1 MASSFLNSLE
11 RKLGVPGKLLIAP
24 LFILLLFAAV
34 TLFSVFEFQK
44 LDQTMNTVAR
54 DLAPDTAIGTDSI
67 TSVYRMR
74 LRVFDYFS
82 TGNEKTLERFGESE
96 ADFRA
101 VMAKAQ
107 EDIQE
112 PERAKLVDRI
122 EETTNQYIDS
132 FRNELVPAKR
142 QVLSI
147 IDEKL
152 DVHGPNATKAL
163 RLALN
168 GVANREPD
176 SELRAGLEQ
185 LLNDALIM
193 RMTAQRYLATGDE
206 DSQKALGWAIEDLS
220 DALELI
226 DAENGPEFVQVYLNT
241 VVEELEAYRTGVQQM
256 LEQQSILV
264 SVKTQKLDVL
274 GPEIARMAR
283 QLESSIFA
291 SLDQEADEATAET
304 SLALKFTLA
313 AFTVSA
319 VLGLIVA
326 VLMSRLM
333 GSSVKR
339 AKTEILGYLDD
350 IANNNGDLSTRLT
363 PGRPDE
369 IGDFIGAVNTFLE
382 TLEKTISQ
390 IVRASR
396 QLTGESESLSG
407 ITKRTTANSEQQRD
421 QITQVSAAMQ
431 EMVSTS
437 EEIASNTSETDES
450 ARKAASLAD
459 SGQETVGSAIRAVT
473 NLANQVEKGSTRI
486 QQLENESAEIGNVLA
501 VIQSIAEQTNLLAL
515 NAAIEAAR
523 AGEAG
528 RGFAVVADEV
538 RGLAK
543 RVQESTVDIERIVS
557 QLQSGAA
564 GAVVD
569 MSKAKQMAEEASEE
583 ASKSGEALTD
593 ILAAVNSIVEMT
605 TQIASATE
613 QQRATASEMTQNVEM
628 SSGAIEELAGDISQV
643 NQSSQSLATMADELN
658 TLVRRFRA
666 SES

>member
-1 MASSFLNSLE
+1 
-11 RKLGVPGKLLIAP
+11 
-24 LFILLLFAAV
+24 
-34 TLFSVFEFQK
+34 
-44 LDQTMNTVAR
+44 MNTVAR
-54 DLAPDTAIGTDSI
+54 DLAPETAIGTESVI
-67 TSVYRMR
+67 SVYRMR

-82 TGNEKTLERFGESE
+82 TGNEKTLERFDEME
-96 ADFRA
+96 TDFRA

-112 PERAKLVDRI
+112 PERASLVDRI
-122 EETTNQYIDS
+122 EGTTNQYIEA

-142 QVLSI
+142 QVLNI
-147 IDEKL
+147 IAEQL

-176 SELRAGLEQ
+176 SDLRAGLEQ

-193 RMTAQRYLATGDE
+193 RMTAERYLATGDE

-241 VVEELEAYRTGVQQM
+241 VVEELEAYRAAVQKM

-264 SVKTQKLDVL
+264 NVKSQKLDVL
-274 GPEIARMAR
+274 GPEIASMAR
-283 QLESSIFA
+283 ELEASIFA
-291 SLDQEADEATAET
+291 SLDEEADEATAET
-304 SLALKFTLA
+304 DLALKFTLA
-313 AFTVSA
+313 AFLVSA

-326 VLMSRLM
+326 IVMSRLM
-333 GSSVKR
+333 GNSVKR

-350 IANNNGDLSTRLT
+350 IANNNGNLSTRLT

-369 IGDFIGAVNTFLE
+369 IGDFIDAVNTFLQ
-382 TLEKTISQ
+382 TLEETISR
-390 IVRASR
+390 IVTASR

-407 ITKRTTANSEQQRD
+407 ITERTTANSEQQRD

-450 ARKAASLAD
+450 ARKASSLAD
-459 SGQETVGSAIRAVT
+459 SGQETVDSAIRAVT

-523 AGEAG
+523 AGDAG

-613 QQRATASEMTQNVEM
+613 QQRATAAEMTQNVEI

-643 NQSSQSLATMADELN
+643 NQSSRSLANMADELN

>member
-1 MASSFLNSLE
+1 
-11 RKLGVPGKLLIAP
+11 
-24 LFILLLFAAV
+24 
-34 TLFSVFEFQK
+34 
-44 LDQTMNTVAR
+44 MNTVAR
-54 DLAPDTAIGTDSI
+54 DLAPETAIGTESVI
-67 TSVYRMR
+67 SVYRMR

-82 TGNEKTLERFGESE
+82 TGNEETLERFDEME
-96 ADFRA
+96 TDFRA

-112 PERAKLVDRI
+112 PERASLVDRI
-122 EETTNQYIDS
+122 EDTTNQYIES
-132 FRNELVPAKR
+132 FRNVLVPAKR

-147 IDEKL
+147 IAEQL

-193 RMTAQRYLATGDE
+193 RMTAERYLATGDE

-241 VVEELEAYRTGVQQM
+241 VVEELEAYRAAVQKM

-264 SVKTQKLDVL
+264 NVKSQKLDVL
-274 GPEIARMAR
+274 GPEIASMAR
-283 QLESSIFA
+283 ELEASIFA
-291 SLDQEADEATAET
+291 SLDEEADEATAET
-304 SLALKFTLA
+304 DLALKFTLA
-313 AFTVSA
+313 AFLVSA

-326 VLMSRLM
+326 IVMSRLM
-333 GSSVKR
+333 GNSVKR

-350 IANNNGDLSTRLT
+350 IANNNGNLSTRLT

-369 IGDFIGAVNTFLE
+369 IGDFIDAVNTFLQ
-382 TLEKTISQ
+382 TLEETISR
-390 IVRASR
+390 IVTASR

-407 ITKRTTANSEQQRD
+407 ITERTTANSEQQRD

-450 ARKAASLAD
+450 ARKASSLAD

-523 AGEAG
+523 AGDAG

-613 QQRATASEMTQNVEM
+613 QQRATAAEMTQNVEI

-643 NQSSQSLATMADELN
+643 NHSSRSLANMADELN

>member
-1 MASSFLNSLE
+1 
-11 RKLGVPGKLLIAP
+11 
-24 LFILLLFAAV
+24 
-34 TLFSVFEFQK
+34 
-44 LDQTMNTVAR
+44 
-54 DLAPDTAIGTDSI
+54 
-67 TSVYRMR
+67 
-74 LRVFDYFS
+74 
-82 TGNEKTLERFGESE
+82 
-96 ADFRA
+96 
-101 VMAKAQ
+101 
-107 EDIQE
+107 
-112 PERAKLVDRI
+112 
-122 EETTNQYIDS
+122 
-132 FRNELVPAKR
+132 
-142 QVLSI
+142 
-147 IDEKL
+147 
-152 DVHGPNATKAL
+152 
-163 RLALN
+163 
-168 GVANREPD
+168 
-176 SELRAGLEQ
+176 
-185 LLNDALIM
+185 
-193 RMTAQRYLATGDE
+193 
-206 DSQKALGWAIEDLS
+206 
-220 DALELI
+220 
-226 DAENGPEFVQVYLNT
+226 
-241 VVEELEAYRTGVQQM
+241 M

-264 SVKTQKLDVL
+264 NVKSQKLDVL
-274 GPEIARMAR
+274 GPEIASMAR
-283 QLESSIFA
+283 ELEASIFA
-291 SLDQEADEATAET
+291 SLDEEADEATAET
-304 SLALKFTLA
+304 DLALKFTLA
-313 AFTVSA
+313 AFLVSA

-326 VLMSRLM
+326 IVMSRLM
-333 GSSVKR
+333 GNSVKH
-339 AKTEILGYLDD
+339 AKTEILGYLND
-350 IANNNGDLSTRLT
+350 IANNNGNLSTRLT

-369 IGDFIGAVNTFLE
+369 IGDFIDAVNTFLQ
-382 TLEKTISQ
+382 TLEETISR
-390 IVRASR
+390 IVTASR

-407 ITKRTTANSEQQRD
+407 ITERTTANSEQQRD

-450 ARKAASLAD
+450 ARKASSLAD

-473 NLANQVEKGSTRI
+473 NLANQVEKGSNRI

-523 AGEAG
+523 AGDAG

-613 QQRATASEMTQNVEM
+613 QQRATAAEMTQNVEI

-643 NQSSQSLATMADELN
+643 NHSSRSLANMADELN

>member
-1 MASSFLNSLE
+1 MASSFLESAE

-24 LFILLLFAAV
+24 VFVLLLFASV
-34 TLFSVFEFQK
+34 TFFSVSEFQQ
-44 LDQTMNTVAR
+44 LDQRMNTVAR
-54 DLAPDTAIGTDSI
+54 DLAPDTAIGTESVI
-67 TSVYRMR
+67 SVYRMR
-74 LRVFDYFS
+74 LRVSDYYA
-82 TGNEKTLERFGESE
+82 TGHEETLERFDELE
-96 ADFRA
+96 ADFNA
-101 VMAKAQ
+101 VMARAQ
-107 EDIQE
+107 ENIQE

-122 EETTNQYIDS
+122 ENTTKSYIDA

-142 QVLSI
+142 QVLAI
-147 IDEKL
+147 IDQKL
-152 DVHGPNATKAL
+152 DEHGPNATKAL

-193 RMTAQRYLATGDE
+193 RMTAERYLANGDE
-206 DSQKALGWAIEDLS
+206 DSKKALGWAIEDLS

-241 VVEELEAYRTGVQQM
+241 VVEELGNYRSAVQEM
-256 LEQQSILV
+256 LKQQSILV
-264 SVKTQKLDVL
+264 EVKTQKLDAL
-274 GPEIARMAR
+274 GREIATMAR
-283 QLESSIFA
+283 DLEASIFA
-291 SLDQEADEATAET
+291 SLEIEADEATAET
-304 SLALKFTLA
+304 DLALKFTLA
-313 AFTVSA
+313 AFAVSA

-326 VLMSRLM
+326 VVMSRLM

-382 TLEKTISQ
+382 TLEETISR
-390 IVRASR
+390 IVTASR
-396 QLTGESESLSG
+396 RLTGESESLAG
-407 ITKRTTANSEQQRD
+407 ITARTTANSEQQRD

-437 EEIASNTSETDES
+437 EEIASNTSDTDES
-450 ARKAASLAD
+450 ARKASSLAD

-538 RGLAK
+538 RGLAR

-613 QQRATASEMTQNVEM
+613 QQRATAAEMTQNVEI

-643 NQSSQSLATMADELN
+643 NQSSRSLADMADELN

-666 SES
+666 NET

>member
-1 MASSFLNSLE
+1 MASSFLESVE

-24 LFILLLFAAV
+24 VFVLLLFASV
-34 TLFSVFEFQK
+34 TFFSVNEFQA
-44 LDQTMNTVAR
+44 LDQRMNTVAR
-54 DLAPDTAIGTDSI
+54 DLAPETAIGTESVI
-67 TSVYRMR
+67 SVYRMR

-82 TGNEKTLERFGESE
+82 TGNEETLERFDEME
-96 ADFRA
+96 TDFRA

-112 PERAKLVDRI
+112 PERASLVDRI
-122 EETTNQYIDS
+122 EDTTNQYIDA
-132 FRNELVPAKR
+132 FRNVLVPAKR

-147 IDEKL
+147 IAEQL

-193 RMTAQRYLATGDE
+193 RMTAERYLATGDE

-241 VVEELEAYRTGVQQM
+241 VVEELEAYRAAVRKM

-264 SVKTQKLDVL
+264 NVKSQKLDVL
-274 GPEIARMAR
+274 GPEIASMAR
-283 QLESSIFA
+283 ELEASIFA
-291 SLDQEADEATAET
+291 SLDEEADEATAET
-304 SLALKFTLA
+304 DLALKFTLA
-313 AFTVSA
+313 AFLISA

-326 VLMSRLM
+326 IVMSRLM
-333 GSSVKR
+333 GNSVKR

-350 IANNNGDLSTRLT
+350 IANNNGNLSTRLT

-369 IGDFIGAVNTFLE
+369 IGDFIDAVNTFLQ
-382 TLEKTISQ
+382 TLEETISR
-390 IVRASR
+390 IVTASR

-407 ITKRTTANSEQQRD
+407 ITERTTANSEQQRD

-450 ARKAASLAD
+450 ARKASSLAD

-523 AGEAG
+523 AGDAG

-613 QQRATASEMTQNVEM
+613 QQRATAAEMTQNVEI

-643 NQSSQSLATMADELN
+643 NHSSRSLANMADELN

>member
-1 MASSFLNSLE
+1 
-11 RKLGVPGKLLIAP
+11 
-24 LFILLLFAAV
+24 
-34 TLFSVFEFQK
+34 
-44 LDQTMNTVAR
+44 
-54 DLAPDTAIGTDSI
+54 
-67 TSVYRMR
+67 
-74 LRVFDYFS
+74 
-82 TGNEKTLERFGESE
+82 
-96 ADFRA
+96 
-101 VMAKAQ
+101 
-107 EDIQE
+107 
-112 PERAKLVDRI
+112 PERASLVDRI
-122 EETTNQYIDS
+122 EDTTNQYIES
-132 FRNELVPAKR
+132 FRNVLVPAKR

-147 IDEKL
+147 IAEQL

-193 RMTAQRYLATGDE
+193 RMTAERYLATGDE

-241 VVEELEAYRTGVQQM
+241 VVEELEAYRAAVRKM

-264 SVKTQKLDVL
+264 NVKSQKLDVL
-274 GPEIARMAR
+274 GPEIASMAR
-283 QLESSIFA
+283 ELEASIFA
-291 SLDQEADEATAET
+291 SLDEEADEATAET
-304 SLALKFTLA
+304 DLALKFTLA
-313 AFTVSA
+313 AFLISA

-326 VLMSRLM
+326 IVMSRLM
-333 GSSVKR
+333 GNSVKR

-350 IANNNGDLSTRLT
+350 IANNNGNLSTRLT

-369 IGDFIGAVNTFLE
+369 IGDFIDAVNTFLQ
-382 TLEKTISQ
+382 TLEETISR
-390 IVRASR
+390 IVTASR

-407 ITKRTTANSEQQRD
+407 ITERTTANSEQQRD

-450 ARKAASLAD
+450 ARKASSLAD

-523 AGEAG
+523 AGDAG

-613 QQRATASEMTQNVEM
+613 QQRATAAEMTQNVEI

-643 NQSSQSLATMADELN
+643 NHSSRSLANMADELN

>member
-1 MASSFLNSLE
+1 MASSFLESLE

-24 LFILLLFAAV
+24 VFVLLLFASV
-34 TLFSVFEFQK
+34 TFFSVNEFQA
-44 LDQTMNTVAR
+44 LDQRMNTVAR
-54 DLAPDTAIGTDSI
+54 DLAPETAIGTESVI
-67 TSVYRMR
+67 SVYRMR

-82 TGNEKTLERFGESE
+82 TGNEEILERFDEME
-96 ADFRA
+96 TDFRA

-112 PERAKLVDRI
+112 PERASLVDRI
-122 EETTNQYIDS
+122 EDTTNQYIDA
-132 FRNELVPAKR
+132 FRNVLVPAKR

-147 IDEKL
+147 IADQL

-176 SELRAGLEQ
+176 SDLRAGLEQ

-193 RMTAQRYLATGDE
+193 RMTAERYLATGDE

-241 VVEELEAYRTGVQQM
+241 VVEELEAYRAAVQKM

-264 SVKTQKLDVL
+264 NVKSQKLDVL
-274 GPEIARMAR
+274 GPEIASMAR
-283 QLESSIFA
+283 ELEASIFA
-291 SLDQEADEATAET
+291 SLDEEADEATAET
-304 SLALKFTLA
+304 DLALKFTLA
-313 AFTVSA
+313 AFLVSA

-326 VLMSRLM
+326 IVMSRLM
-333 GSSVKR
+333 GNSVKR

-369 IGDFIGAVNTFLE
+369 IGDFIDAVNTFLQ
-382 TLEKTISQ
+382 TLEETISR
-390 IVRASR
+390 IVTASR

-407 ITKRTTANSEQQRD
+407 ITERTTANSEQQRD

-450 ARKAASLAD
+450 ARKASSLAD

-523 AGEAG
+523 AGDAG

-613 QQRATASEMTQNVEM
+613 QQRATAAEMTQNVEI

-643 NQSSQSLATMADELN
+643 NQSSRSLANMADELN